1 MKFIKN
7 KLSKNVSLSYIINK
21 EKVIFY
27 RFKRIL
33 ILHSQVYIVAKSAQW
48 FETAVLR
55 QNENMDAS
63 EQNESEVHQIDS
75 DDVIQEEDETEKEEG
90 EDLTED
96 AEALKAELAKI
107 VVHPP
112 SYEV

>member
-1 MKFIKN
+1 
-7 KLSKNVSLSYIINK
+7 
-21 EKVIFY
+21 
-27 RFKRIL
+27 
-33 ILHSQVYIVAKSAQW
+33 
-48 FETAVLR
+48 
-55 QNENMDAS
+55 MDAS
-63 EQNESEVHQIDS
+63 EQNESEVNQIDN

-112 SYEV
+112 SYEVLVYLFCMLYRITALSTRRGLLSSLISIQCICMENREDKRPM

>member
-1 MKFIKN
+1 M
-7 KLSKNVSLSYIINK
+7 NK

-27 RFKRIL
+27 RCKRIL
-33 ILHSQVYIVAKSAQW
+33 ILNSQVYIVAKSAQW
-48 FETAVLR
+48 FETVVLR

-63 EQNESEVHQIDS
+63 EQNESEVNQIDN

>member
-1 MKFIKN
+1 
-7 KLSKNVSLSYIINK
+7 
-21 EKVIFY
+21 
-27 RFKRIL
+27 
-33 ILHSQVYIVAKSAQW
+33 
-48 FETAVLR
+48 
-55 QNENMDAS
+55 MDAS
-63 EQNESEVHQIDS
+63 EQNESEVNQIDN

-112 SYEV
+112 SYEVLVYLLYMLYRITALSTRRGLLSSLISIQV

>member
-1 MKFIKN
+1 
-7 KLSKNVSLSYIINK
+7 
-21 EKVIFY
+21 
-27 RFKRIL
+27 
-33 ILHSQVYIVAKSAQW
+33 
-48 FETAVLR
+48 
-55 QNENMDAS
+55 MDAS
-63 EQNESEVHQIDS
+63 EQNETEVNQIDN